1 MSDSLSQLSIDKAKL
16 EKVAGTGVSFNTDK
30 VDDLIRQIVAC
41 DEEWH
46 DVYRD
51 QASRYRKLKRL
62 EREAAVLGA
71 RLITAELDFGWDEP
85 GLWRRYAL
93 GISADHIEEV
103 WREAGGTGK
112 AGWNDKQKDDVWG
125 GPVTELMLSLYEQA
139 DIPRVRWPSRSAIR
153 DAMNFFTEVQQN
165 PGKPYYRKRTRK

>member
-1 MSDSLSQLSIDKAKL
+1 MIDKTKL
-16 EKVAGTGVSFNTDK
+16 EKAAGVGVSFSNDQVEK
-30 VDDLIRQIVAC
+30 LIEQVETC
-41 DEEWH
+41 DAEWH

-51 QASRYRKLKRL
+51 QASRYKKLKKL
-62 EREAAVLGA
+62 ERQAAALGA

-93 GISADHIEEV
+93 GINADHIEEV
-103 WREAGGTGK
+103 WREAGGAGK

-125 GPVTELMLSLYEQA
+125 GPVTELMLSLYEQS

-153 DAMNFFTEVQQN
+153 DAMKLFAKVEKN
-165 PGKPYYRKRTRK
+165 PGKAYYGDGQTNN